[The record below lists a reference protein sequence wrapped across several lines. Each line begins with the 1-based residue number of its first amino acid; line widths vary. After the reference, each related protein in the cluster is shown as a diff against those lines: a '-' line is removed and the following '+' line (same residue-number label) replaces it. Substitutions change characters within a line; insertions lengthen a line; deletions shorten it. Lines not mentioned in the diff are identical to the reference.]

1 MNNMHHNEVFGSQTI
16 TEQQITIAANQ
27 TAQASHLIQTTT
39 DTNTMNNG
47 QPITLA
53 GQPLMVQALSTTGQQ
68 SIQLQTNSSN
78 NHSQQ
83 QFSQIIMP
91 NGQPIILQQPQTASS
106 SILQTMA
113 DGQTT
118 IICPATMATN
128 ADNAQLVQTP
138 QGLLQIQSSGT
149 AIMNNG
155 QMSQNA
161 ANNYLVLVPNANGG
175 GLQMLSRFQTSTTT
189 TTATNDTNLTNAA
202 EEEPLYVNAKQ
213 YHRII
218 KRRLA
223 RAKLEQQ
230 GKISK
235 TRRKYLHESRHRH
248 AMNRVRGEGG
258 RFHAIDVPKD
268 GETDDNGYDLSSSDD
283 SRSTFTSP
291 TSGHHH
297 PAHKSHL

>member
-1 MNNMHHNEVFGSQTI
+1 MNNIHHNEIFGSQTM

-27 TAQASHLIQTTT
+27 TAASHLIQTTALPSASSN
-39 DTNTMNNG
+39 TNAINNG
-47 QPITLA
+47 QPITIA

-91 NGQPIILQQPQTASS
+91 AGQQIILQPQQPQTATS
-106 SILQTMA
+106 SILQTT
-113 DGQTT
+113 DGQTA
-118 IICPATMATN
+118 IICP
-128 ADNAQLVQTP
+128 DNSQLLQTS

-149 AIMNNG
+149 IMNNSG
-155 QMSQNA
+155 PQISQNT

-175 GLQMLSRFQTSTTT
+175 GLQMLSRFQTSAQTTTTNDTTT
-189 TTATNDTNLTNAA
+189 TTN

-248 AMNRVRGEGG
+248 AMNRARGDGG
-258 RFHAIDVPKD
+258 RFHSIDVPKD
-268 GETDDNGYDLSSSDD
+268 TDDNGYDMSSSDD
-283 SRSTFTSP
+283 SHSTFTSS
-291 TSGHHH
+291 TDSRHHDV
-297 PAHKSHL
+297 HKSYL